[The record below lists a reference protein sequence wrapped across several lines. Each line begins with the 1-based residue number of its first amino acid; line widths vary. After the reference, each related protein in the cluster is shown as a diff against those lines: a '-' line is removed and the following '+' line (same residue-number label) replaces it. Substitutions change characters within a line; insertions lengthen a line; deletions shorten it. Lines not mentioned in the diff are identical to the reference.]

1 MKRLKRDYRKLMDQK
16 ARAKRRSRKYI
27 YVGTSVATG
36 LLLGLTPISIATPF
50 FSTQSTQAYAALIDG
65 QLFSSLNSSNSSG
78 TTDTSPFTI
87 ENAVRSVDFTISAD
101 SGIDL
106 SVVAG
111 NRMAVLAIPEEL
123 RGHVAPNGTGTLST
137 NILLPENGLAP
148 LLSIVDG
155 ATTTLIN
162 SINTLINSNPLLNI
176 NLDEVY
182 EQLNLLENL
191 SSLTA
196 ADVALQLQTQ
206 GDQYI
211 YADLD
216 GVLETIIRENVNQI
230 LGDLNSA
237 VQALT
242 ITGTGAGLLNQTLNL
257 TLKPI
262 FNGTFATAQALVNTG
277 STLIGEL
284 ADASILGE
292 TNVTI
297 PTTIIDPIPQELI
310 DRGIDLTQPYEAGFL
325 ATIVKTNLLSIDIST
340 EYDGYTPIFYKVA
353 QVTAPYDVVV
363 TGNSSTDYKVTG
375 YADPNTI
382 VRIYKDGTEIA

>member
-1 MKRLKRDYRKLMDQK
+1 MDQK

-111 NRMAVLAIPEEL
+111 SRMAVLAIPEGL

-191 SSLTA
+191 SSLMSHCNCSSK
-196 ADVALQLQTQ
+196 
-206 GDQYI
+206 GI
-211 YADLD
+211 N
-216 GVLETIIRENVNQI
+216 IFMRI
-230 LGDLNSA
+230 LTVYWKRSFEK
-237 VQALT
+237 T
-242 ITGTGAGLLNQTLNL
+242 SI
-257 TLKPI
+257 KY
-262 FNGTFATAQALVNTG
+262 LV
-277 STLIGEL
+277 I
-284 ADASILGE
+284 
-292 TNVTI
+292 
-297 PTTIIDPIPQELI
+297 
-310 DRGIDLTQPYEAGFL
+310 
-325 ATIVKTNLLSIDIST
+325 
-340 EYDGYTPIFYKVA
+340 
-353 QVTAPYDVVV
+353 
-363 TGNSSTDYKVTG
+363 
-375 YADPNTI
+375 
-382 VRIYKDGTEIA
+382 